1 VALARVRVLELVRVG
16 GGGEL
21 VRVRSQI
28 TRIVKADTRRQ
39 ALVELES
46 VTTDEKV
53 WLEMLELAAAARSEA
68 FCTFSSQTF
77 SSVVTDSSSTSAC
90 PYPRERHRSA

>member
-21 VRVRSQI
+21 VRVGGGGELPQLAEHLRSQI

-46 VTTDEKV
+46 VTTDV
-53 WLEMLELAAAARSEA
+53 
-68 FCTFSSQTF
+68 

-90 PYPRERHRSA
+90 LRVSALTMRVI